1 MEKQRIK
8 SDTKSCRRLLI
19 LSVLL
24 LAIFP
29 ARLSAQKIN
38 SSFFKNL
45 RIEPSPDQDLFT
57 NTSLKFEVIIPEIKP
72 GQIEAAVPSEGEN
85 ISFRTLR
92 RLEDFTTGG
101 TKIEL
106 WMSFSKDGTYKLNP
120 LQVKVKNNSYNIKFA
135 DFVIRKNPQELV
147 PVVFVRLNG
156 TYVNSETYSA
166 GAKAAPIISVRA
178 GQKIDFRIYIKYAV
192 QLVQYDWE
200 IPKNSIFTE
209 YKKYEITE
217 LKYRDRVYS
226 EDLVPIADFEWIP
239 LVEGKQELPEFS
251 LSAIGY
257 NGRRTDLSM
266 PKAYIQVNA
275 GASSTGN
282 FAGASGNHASQ
293 SRLFD
298 SAFEV
303 NRDEEEAENAK
314 VVTEEVCRQLAEL
327 RGRERIF
334 FTIKTIR
341 HREALERE
349 YNIPVSRKEF
359 PAVILI
365 ISIFFVL
372 LLIILLLIFIR
383 KRKVGLAICHGV
395 TLICFLV
402 IMIVSSVKVHSRFA
416 ISLGCT
422 LYTIPEENAQ
432 TKSQLPAGNRV
443 QIRDEAADWYYV
455 ELGESVGWCRKNEV
469 LIIK

>member
-8 SDTKSCRRLLI
+8 SDSKSCRRLLI
-19 LSVLL
+19 LLILL
-24 LAIFP
+24 FAILP
-29 ARLSAQKIN
+29 AKLSAQKIN
-38 SSFFKNL
+38 TSFFKNL
-45 RIEPSPDQDLFT
+45 RIEPSPDQELFT
-57 NTSLKFEVIIPEIKP
+57 NSSLKFEVIIPGIKP
-72 GQIEAAVPSEGEN
+72 GQIEAAVPAEDEN

-106 WMSFSKDGTYKLNP
+106 WMTFSKDGTYKLNP
-120 LQVKVKNNSYNIKFA
+120 LQIKVKNTSYNIKFA

-156 TYVNSETYSA
+156 TYINSETYSA

-239 LVEGKQELPEFS
+239 LVEGKQDLPEFS

-275 GASSTGN
+275 GVSSADS
-282 FAGASGNHASQ
+282 FAAASGSNSSQ
-293 SRLFD
+293 NRLFA

-341 HREALERE
+341 QREALERE

-383 KRKVGLAICHGV
+383 KRRFGPAICHGV

>member
-8 SDTKSCRRLLI
+8 SDSKSCRRLLI
-19 LSVLL
+19 LLILL
-24 LAIFP
+24 FAILP
-29 ARLSAQKIN
+29 AKLSAQKIN

-45 RIEPSPDQDLFT
+45 RIEPSTDQDLFT
-57 NTSLKFEVIIPEIKP
+57 NSSLKFEVIIPGIKP
-72 GQIEAAVPSEGEN
+72 GQIEAAVPSEDEN

-106 WMSFSKDGTYKLNP
+106 WMTFSKDGTYKLNP
-120 LQVKVKNNSYNIKFA
+120 LQVKVKNTSYNIKFA
-135 DFVIRKNPQELV
+135 DFVIHKNPQELV

-166 GAKAAPIISVRA
+166 GAKATPIISVRA

-239 LVEGKQELPEFS
+239 LVEGKQEIPEFS

-275 GASSTGN
+275 GAAT
-282 FAGASGNHASQ
+282 ATVSGNKASQ
-293 SRLFD
+293 SQLFD

-341 HREALERE
+341 QREALERE

-383 KRKVGLAICHGV
+383 KRRFGLAICHGV

>member
-19 LSVLL
+19 LLVLL
-24 LAIFP
+24 FAIVP
-29 ARLSAQKIN
+29 SKLSAQKIN
-38 SSFFKNL
+38 SSVIKSL
-45 RIEPSPDQDLFT
+45 KIEPSPDQDLFT
-57 NTSLKFEVIIPEIKP
+57 NTSLKFEVVIPGIKP
-72 GQIEAAVPSEGEN
+72 GQIEAAVPAEAEN
-85 ISFRTLR
+85 VSFRTLR
-92 RLEDFTTGG
+92 RVEDFPTGG

-106 WMSFSKDGTYKLNP
+106 WMTFSKDGTYRLNP
-120 LQVKVKNNSYNIKFA
+120 LLIKIKNSSYNIKFA

-147 PVVFVRLNG
+147 PVVVVRLNG
-156 TYVNSETYSA
+156 TYVNSDSYSG
-166 GAKAAPIISVRA
+166 GAANGSPVISVKA

-239 LVEGKQELPEFS
+239 LIEGKQELPQFS

-275 GASSTGN
+275 GTSTGSSSVN
-282 FAGASGNHASQ
+282 NASQ
-293 SRLFD
+293 SRIFD
-298 SAFEV
+298 SAFEAAFDA
-303 NRDEEEAENAK
+303 DETENSNAI
-314 VVTEEVCRQLAEL
+314 TEEVCKELAEL
-327 RGRERIF
+327 RARERIF

-341 HREALERE
+341 QREALERE
-349 YNIPVSRKEF
+349 YNLPVSRKEF

-383 KRKVGLAICHGV
+383 KRRFGLAICHGV
-395 TLICFLV
+395 VLICFIV
-402 IMIVSSVKVHSRFA
+402 IMIVSAVKVNSRFA

-443 QIRDEAADWYYV
+443 QIMDEAAEWYYV
-455 ELGESVGWCRKNEV
+455 ELGETVGWCRKNEV